1 VKAVGRIFSFVQAP
15 RLDVIVSERPEQHGG
30 EADK

>member
-1 VKAVGRIFSFVQAP
+1 VKAVGRIFSFVRAP
-15 RLDVIVSERPEQHGG
+15 RLGVTVSERPEQRGG